1 MTVDNMTINIDKLTQ
16 LKQLPFNANNDNLIR
31 ILCDIFD
38 ELNTTIN
45 GITEELIT
53 SINFTNNTS
62 DDGVYV
68 QLTKE
73 SGETLDSSVLPIE
86 VWETLDLSNLPT
98 NFAEGQELMITLLP
112 TADAFTGTA
121 WATAPTD
128 NPTMSNKAL
137 QNTVRV
143 RLTTGLPQGSMLTSI
158 KVEQNGISG
167 VELIVDDVTYWNGT
181 GGTEIF
187 MQLIP
192 FVFNGGNVQE
202 GTGVSIM
209 RNNITQY
216 IESIRRKL

>member
-1 MTVDNMTINIDKLTQ
+1 MINISKLTQ

-31 ILCDIFD
+31 VLCDIMQEVVD
-38 ELNTTIN
+38 TTN
-45 GITEELIT
+45 ALTGELIT
-53 SINFTNNTS
+53 NVSLVRDSNDNVCI
-62 DDGVYV
+62 

-73 SGETLDSSVLPIE
+73 NDETIQSPAYGIE
-86 VWETLDLSNLPT
+86 MWETLDLSSLPT

-209 RNNITQY
+209 RNNVSQY
-216 IESIRRKL
+216 IESIKRKL

>member
-1 MTVDNMTINIDKLTQ
+1 MT
-16 LKQLPFNANNDNLIR
+16 
-31 ILCDIFD
+31 
-38 ELNTTIN
+38 
-45 GITEELIT
+45 
-53 SINFTNNTS
+53 
-62 DDGVYV
+62 
-68 QLTKE
+68 
-73 SGETLDSSVLPIE
+73 
-86 VWETLDLSNLPT
+86 
-98 NFAEGQELMITLLP
+98 
-112 TADAFTGTA
+112 
-121 WATAPTD
+121 
-128 NPTMSNKAL
+128 NKAL

-209 RNNITQY
+209 RSNVTQY

>member
-1 MTVDNMTINIDKLTQ
+1 MTINIDKLTQ

-31 ILCDIFD
+31 VMCEIM
-38 ELNTTIN
+38 EEVVNTTN
-45 GITEELIT
+45 ALTGELI
-53 SINFTNNTS
+53 SNVSLIRDSNDNMCI
-62 DDGVYV
+62 

-73 SGETLDSSVLPIE
+73 NEETIQSPAYGIE
-86 VWETLDLSNLPT
+86 MWETLDLPNLPT

-121 WATAPTD
+121 WATAPTI

-209 RNNITQY
+209 RNNVTQY

>member
-1 MTVDNMTINIDKLTQ
+1 MTLDNYPFNLNERLLYKQ
-16 LKQLPFNANNDNLIR
+16 LKEQSENIIALNGEIIENIVLSRNDS
-31 ILCDIFD
+31 
-38 ELNTTIN
+38 E
-45 GITEELIT
+45 
-53 SINFTNNTS
+53 
-62 DDGVYV
+62 GVYV
-68 QLTKE
+68 QLQKE
-73 SGETLDSSVLPIE
+73 NGESITSQTLGIE
-86 VWETLDLSNLPT
+86 VWETLDLSSLPT

-128 NPTMSNKAL
+128 NPTMSNKSL
-137 QNTVRV
+137 QNTVRI

-209 RNNITQY
+209 RSNVTQY